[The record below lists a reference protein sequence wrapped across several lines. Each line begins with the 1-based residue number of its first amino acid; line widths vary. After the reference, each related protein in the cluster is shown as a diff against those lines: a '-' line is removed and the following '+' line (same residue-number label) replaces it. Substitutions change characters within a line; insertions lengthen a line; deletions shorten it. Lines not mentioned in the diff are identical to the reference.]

1 MQVKL
6 LKVLRFPV
14 CDNCLGRIL
23 AAQLLH
29 GFSNAERGKVLR
41 TWAAFLLDAKI
52 LKLEAVE
59 PSNFAEFE
67 FRNVKLETKKKEC
80 YFCQGF
86 FERINEWV
94 ERIKKRISEYE
105 FGSFLVG
112 CKPSVE
118 MLKREEEIFEEVG
131 IEFAESIREEITREI
146 GKRLSKEMKKEFD
159 PKNPEITILVDLEND
174 KISISIKSLF
184 IYGEYKKL
192 VRGIP
197 QAKWICSN
205 CKGKGCVKCKGTGKL
220 YPTSIQ
226 EIIEKPLLKLTKG
239 KKSSFHAQGREDID
253 ARCLDWRPFVIEIKK
268 PKLRKIDLKKVEREI
283 NKSKKVKV
291 RKLKFV
297 EKQIVKLLKAERRDK
312 TYAVEVV
319 FKRDVDKQRLKL
331 LKSLENKIVEQ
342 KTPLRVLHRRTDKLR
357 KRKVLKISWK
367 VLGKRKILFKI
378 RAQAGLYIKELVSG
392 DKGRTKPSIAEILNN
407 EVKSI
412 KLDVVK
418 IH

>member
-1 MQVKL
+1 MLTKV
-6 LKVLRFPV
+6 LKVLKFPV

-29 GFSNAERGKVLR
+29 GLSNAERGRVLR
-41 TWAAFLLDAKI
+41 SWVAFLLDAKI
-52 LKLEAVE
+52 LELEKVE
-59 PSNFAEFE
+59 PSNFIGFE
-67 FRNVKLETKKKEC
+67 FRNLKVEAGKKEC

-86 FERINEWV
+86 FEKIAEWV
-94 ERIKKRISEYE
+94 ERIKKKVKDYE
-105 FGSFLVG
+105 FDSFLIG
-112 CKPSVE
+112 CRPSFE

-131 IEFAESIREEITREI
+131 IEFAESIREEITREV
-146 GKRLSKEMKKEFD
+146 GKRLSKELKKEFD
-159 PKNPEITILVDLEND
+159 PKNPEITILMDLETR
-174 KISISIKSLF
+174 KVSISVKSLF

-197 QAKWICSN
+197 QAKWICSY

-226 EIIEKPLLKLTKG
+226 EIIEKPLLKLTRG

-268 PKLRKIDLKKVEREI
+268 PKLRKLDLKKVEREI

-291 RKLKFV
+291 KKLRFV
-297 EKQIVKLLKAERRDK
+297 EKQMVRLLKAERRDK

-319 FKRDVDKQRLKL
+319 FKRNLNKQRLKL
-331 LKSLENKIVEQ
+331 LKSLENKVIEQ
-342 KTPLRVLHRRTDKLR
+342 KTPLRVLHRRSDKLR

-367 VLGKRKILFKI
+367 VLSRRRVLFKI
-378 RAQAGLYIKELVSG
+378 RAQAGLYIKELISG
-392 DKGRTKPSIAEILNN
+392 DKGRTKPSVAEILKN

-412 KLDVVK
+412 KLDVIK